1 MPAFLDLNPG
11 QIIWTLINFSIFV
24 FIIGKYGWRPMMNG
38 LAAREKAIHDAIQG
52 AEDANAHANAIL
64 KENKENIA
72 KAQAEMMSIVRDGK
86 TQSEALVRRAAEEAS
101 AIKLQKVKEAER
113 DIDRQKEEAI
123 KEIREE
129 VSNMV
134 VTATEKLIG
143 RTLQTEDHK
152 HIVEN
157 YVNELSKN

>member
-1 MPAFLDLNPG
+1 
-11 QIIWTLINFSIFV
+11 
-24 FIIGKYGWRPMMNG
+24 MMDG
-38 LAAREKAIHDAIQG
+38 LAAREKAIHDAIQS

-72 KAQAEMMSIVRDGK
+72 KAQSEMMSIVRDGK
-86 TQSEALVRRAAEEAS
+86 TQAEALVRRAADEAA
-101 AIKLQKVKEAER
+101 AIKVQKVKEAER
-113 DIDRQKEEAI
+113 DIDRQKDEAI
-123 KEIREE
+123 KQIREE

-134 VTATEKLIG
+134 IEATEKLIG
-143 RTLQTEDHK
+143 RTMQADDHK